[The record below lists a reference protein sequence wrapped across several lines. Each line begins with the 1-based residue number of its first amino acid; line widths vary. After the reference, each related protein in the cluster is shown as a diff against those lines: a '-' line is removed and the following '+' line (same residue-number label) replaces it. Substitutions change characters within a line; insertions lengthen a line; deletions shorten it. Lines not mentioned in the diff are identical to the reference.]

1 MRRRLFPPWP
11 RPRRRLLG
19 GVVALAASSGLT
31 PLAWSAEP
39 PPVSIEFNGPSTAS
53 NRLAAPGALPRA
65 PAPDL
70 RVRYVRIKSR
80 WADPSTLPI
89 APCDVLTNEKIS
101 AAMNALREQIGTST
115 AATGVLGQ
123 HGRAEVLFIGVEY
136 DMSPGRGDECPGG
149 GPTAGVTLEPY
160 HVRVDLARLGDNVLP
175 IPRAG
180 TASLYDQVPA
190 ALRRF
195 DPQIGAGYDE
205 AFGPTVT
212 ASVRM
217 PLPLSDAAKSPM
229 GLSLRHEQSTRSDFH
244 RSEGR
249 LEYRHQSSPRDA
261 QDVLQEIRVFAN
273 AIDRR
278 EPALG
283 GELQRSAGEA
293 GLGATMKPAIG
304 VRVALDGS
312 WQAGRDETTL
322 ANGTDTRAD
331 TRRLTARVLT
341 EWMVPRA
348 EGVLRAGVWAERVRP
363 DGVASFARWSAQL
376 GYAREFSLGSGPT
389 WGVEVMAGAGRVSDR
404 APAAERF
411 YGGGAKG
418 QFLYDGL
425 GSAALSRAPDG
436 PLLRSAGQG
445 QAGLPGQRGGTRYW
459 HLNAQVAFPVK
470 AWSSPLI
477 PDERVDL
484 GDTDGNSNPLPPIPL
499 KTLLGNQLDVSG
511 PSMLVATLV
520 AQGKSSEEAK
530 READAAFDE
539 VRPAAHFI
547 IDKASL
553 AAVRPLLLLDV
564 AGLSDGTGGFRARW
578 VAVGAGVGVTVVT
591 ARLEGGL
598 MRTVSGPAIQ
608 GGRNAAFLRL
618 VFQNLF

>member
-1 MRRRLFPPWP
+1 MRRRLL

-19 GVVALAASSGLT
+19 SVLALATSAGLAS
-31 PLAWSAEP
+31 LARGAEP
-39 PPVSIEFNGPSTAS
+39 PPVSIEFNGPPGIPS
-53 NRLAAPGALPRA
+53 RLAAPGAMSRVEA
-65 PAPDL
+65 SDL

-80 WADPSTLPI
+80 WADASTLPI
-89 APCDVLTNEKIS
+89 AACDVLTNDKIS
-101 AAMNALREQIGTST
+101 AAMNALRQQIGTGP

-123 HGRAEVLFIGVEY
+123 QGRAEVLFIGVAY
-136 DMSPGRGDECPGG
+136 DLSPGRGDECPGG
-149 GPTAGVTLEPY
+149 GPTVGVTLEPY

-180 TASLYDQVPA
+180 TASLYDHVPA

-195 DPQIGAGYDE
+195 DPQVGAGYDE

-212 ASVRM
+212 AAIRM
-217 PLPLSDAAKSPM
+217 PLPLTDAAKSPM

-249 LEYRHQSSPRDA
+249 LAYRHQPAARDA
-261 QDVLQEIRVFAN
+261 QDVVQELRVFAN
-273 AIDRR
+273 VIDRR
-278 EPALG
+278 EPMLG

-293 GLGATMKPAIG
+293 GLGVTMKPAIG

-312 WQAGRDETTL
+312 WQAGRDETTF
-322 ANGTDTRAD
+322 ASGTDTRAD

-348 EGVLRAGVWAERVRP
+348 EGVLRAGLWTERVRP
-363 DGVASFARWSAQL
+363 DGVASLARWSARL
-376 GYAREFSLGSGPT
+376 GYAREFSSGRGPT
-389 WGVEVMAGAGRVSDR
+389 WGLELMAGAGRVSDR

-418 QFLYDGL
+418 QFLYDEL

-459 HLNAQVAFPVK
+459 HLNAQVAIPVK

-484 GDTDGNSNPLPPIPL
+484 GDTDSNGNPRPPIPL
-499 KTLLGNQLDVSG
+499 KILLGNQLDVSG

-553 AAVRPLLLLDV
+553 HAVRPLLLLDV
-564 AGLSDGTGGFRARW
+564 AGLSDGAGGFSARW

-598 MRTVSGPAIQ
+598 MRTVSGPATQ

>member
-1 MRRRLFPPWP
+1 MRRRLL

-19 GVVALAASSGLT
+19 GVVALATFAGLA
-31 PLAWSAEP
+31 PLAWGADP
-39 PPVSIEFNGPSTAS
+39 PPVSIEFDGPPGAS
-53 NRLAAPGALPRA
+53 SRLAAPGAMPRVA
-65 PAPDL
+65 TPDL

-80 WADPSTLPI
+80 WADASTLPI
-89 APCDVLTNEKIS
+89 APCDVLTNDRIS
-101 AAMNALREQIGTST
+101 AAMNALREQIGTSP
-115 AATGVLGQ
+115 AATAVLGQ
-123 HGRAEVLFIGVEY
+123 QGRAEVLFIGVEY
-136 DMSPGRGDECPGG
+136 DVSPGRGDECPGG
-149 GPTAGVTLEPY
+149 GATAGVTLEPY

-180 TASLYDQVPA
+180 TASLYDHVPA

-195 DPQIGAGYDE
+195 DPQVGAGYDE

-217 PLPLSDAAKSPM
+217 PLPLSPLPDTARSPM

-249 LEYRHQSSPRDA
+249 LEHRHQPASRDP
-261 QDVLQEIRVFAN
+261 QDLVQELRVFAN

-278 EPALG
+278 EPVLG

-293 GLGATMKPAIG
+293 GLGVTMKPAIG

-322 ANGTDTRAD
+322 ANGADTRAD
-331 TRRLTARVLT
+331 TRRLTARVMT

-348 EGVLRAGVWAERVRP
+348 EGVLRAGLWAERVRP
-363 DGVASFARWSAQL
+363 EGVASLARWSAQV

-389 WGVEVMAGAGRVSDR
+389 WGLEVMAGAGRVSDR

-411 YGGGAKG
+411 YGGGAKE

-459 HLNAQVAFPVK
+459 HLNAQVAIPVK

-484 GDTDGNSNPLPPIPL
+484 GDTDSNGNPRPPIPL

-553 AAVRPLLLLDV
+553 HAVRPLLLMDV
-564 AGLSDGTGGFRARW
+564 AGLSDGSGQFSARW

>member
-1 MRRRLFPPWP
+1 MLA
-11 RPRRRLLG
+11 LVASA
-19 GVVALAASSGLT
+19 GVA
-31 PLAWSAEP
+31 PLAWGADP
-39 PPVSIEFNGPSTAS
+39 PPVSIEFDGPPGAS
-53 NRLAAPGALPRA
+53 SRLAAQGAMPRQA
-65 PAPDL
+65 VPDL

-80 WADPSTLPI
+80 WADAATLPI
-89 APCDVLTNEKIS
+89 AACDVLTNDRIS
-101 AAMNALREQIGTST
+101 AAMNALRQQIGESP
-115 AATGVLGQ
+115 AATGVLGRQ
-123 HGRAEVLFIGVEY
+123 GRAEVLFIGVEY
-136 DMSPGRGDECPGG
+136 DLSTGRGDECPGG
-149 GPTAGVTLEPY
+149 GATAGVTLEPY

-180 TASLYDQVPA
+180 TASLYDHVPA
-190 ALRRF
+190 VLRRF
-195 DPQIGAGYDE
+195 DPQVGAGYDE

-212 ASVRM
+212 AAVRM
-217 PLPLSDAAKSPM
+217 PLPLSDAADSPM
-229 GLSLRHEQSTRSDFH
+229 GLSLRHEQSTRSAFH

-249 LEYRHQSSPRDA
+249 LEYRHQPVRRDG
-261 QDVLQEIRVFAN
+261 QDVLQELRVFAN

-278 EPALG
+278 EPVLG

-322 ANGTDTRAD
+322 ANGVDHRAD

-363 DGVASFARWSAQL
+363 DGVAPLARWSARL

-389 WGVEVMAGAGRVSDR
+389 WGLEVMAGAGRVSDR

-459 HLNAQVAFPVK
+459 HLNAQLAFPIK

-484 GDTDGNSNPLPPIPL
+484 GDTDSSGQPMPPIPL

-520 AQGKSSEEAK
+520 AQGKSNEEAT

-553 AAVRPLLLLDV
+553 HAVRPLLLMDV
-564 AGLSDGTGGFRARW
+564 AGLSDGAGQFSARW
-578 VAVGAGVGVTVVT
+578 VAVGVGVGVTVVT
-591 ARLEGGL
+591 ARLEGGV
-598 MRTVSGPAIQ
+598 MHTVSGPAIQ
-608 GGRNAAFLRL
+608 GGRNAAFLRM